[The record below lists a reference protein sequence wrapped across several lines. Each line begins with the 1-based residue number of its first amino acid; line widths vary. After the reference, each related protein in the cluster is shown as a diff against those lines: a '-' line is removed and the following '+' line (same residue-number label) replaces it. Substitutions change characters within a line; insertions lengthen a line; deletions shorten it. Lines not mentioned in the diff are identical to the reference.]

1 MNQNYF
7 LCISVSDTLLGLIG
21 LLLKPVL
28 LFLGKQMNSFIKA
41 KRDFACRYRS

>member
-28 LFLGKQMNSFIKA
+28 FLGKQMNSFIKA